1 MHSPPHPQL
10 AQGFGFC
17 QGEEHAFIMSDPAL
31 SCHQE
36 AERSRL
42 PQRYTARP
50 QVAPF
55 LQPASVSFGKIDSVL
70 HYRLRDRGRFKI
82 NRTNLLLS
90 PPPEKKQEKS

>member
-1 MHSPPHPQL
+1 
-10 AQGFGFC
+10 
-17 QGEEHAFIMSDPAL
+17 MSDPAL

-42 PQRYTARP
+42 PQRYTAGP

-70 HYRLRDRGRFKI
+70 HYRLRNRGRFKI
-82 NRTNLLLS
+82 KQDQPPVITTPRKEAREKLS
-90 PPPEKKQEKS
+90 YLIEITV